1 MILTEVCRRAM
12 QGFSSM
18 LVEHPSSGCSR
29 APSQHLREPTNPL
42 IKRLNMFVTLD
53 AEERDLVAAMT
64 SMRRVLRAGETL
76 VREGSRPDRVYLIL
90 SGAAFRYRYL
100 PNGRRQIFGYLLPGE
115 LCDTQFVILNESD
128 HNVGLLCDT
137 EVAVISLPA
146 LMNAMVQH
154 PRIERALLLMAL
166 VDGAM
171 LREWLLNVGQR
182 DACRKLAHF
191 FCEISARFNA
201 FGELDVDNELTIPL
215 TQIDLADTMGL
226 TVVHVN
232 RILQRFR
239 REGLLNWS
247 RRHFD
252 ILDRSRLE
260 HLAEFDPAY
269 LRLSD
274 VRVEPKLCA
283 YG

>member
-1 MILTEVCRRAM
+1 
-12 QGFSSM
+12 
-18 LVEHPSSGCSR
+18 LVEQFPPGCSR
-29 APSQHLREPTNPL
+29 APSPPRIEPPNPL
-42 IKRLNMFVTLD
+42 INRLNMFVTLD
-53 AEERDLVAAMT
+53 DEERKLVAAMT
-64 SMRRVLRAGETL
+64 STRRVLRAGETL
-76 VREGSRPDRVYLIL
+76 VREGSRPDRVFLIF
-90 SGAAFRYRYL
+90 SGAAVRFRYL
-100 PNGRRQIFGYLLPGE
+100 ANGRRQIFGYLLPGE
-115 LCDTQFVILNESD
+115 LCDTQFVILNEAD

-154 PRIERALLLMAL
+154 PRIERALLMMCLI
-166 VDGAM
+166 DCKM

-182 DACRKLAHF
+182 DACQKLAHF
-191 FCEISARFNA
+191 FCEISARLNA
-201 FGELDVDNELTIPL
+201 FGGLGSDREVHIPL

-239 REGLLNWS
+239 SEDLLKWS

-252 ILDRSRLE
+252 IIDRPRLE
-260 HLAEFDPAY
+260 HLAGFDPAY
-269 LRLSD
+269 LGLSN
-274 VRVEPKLCA
+274 VRAEPKLCA